1 MRLTPENNKCMD
13 TSSSASFETINGLLG
28 RPCWSWLTCRR
39 TSEVDGLK
47 RYTEGVVRLERI
59 TTDPDICH
67 GQPTIRRL
75 RYPVQSLLELL
86 ASGMTIEEIIADHPD
101 LERDDLLAALEFAAL
116 TAGGRRVVPLAAA

>member
-1 MRLTPENNKCMD
+1 MD

-75 RYPVQSLLELL
+75 RYPVQSLLETVGLW
-86 ASGMTIEEIIADHPD
+86 H
-101 LERDDLLAALEFAAL
+101 DD
-116 TAGGRRVVPLAAA
+116 